1 MNAKYK
7 MPNAIVGHV
16 WLAEKNCEEVLIKH
30 NKHALFRGVRSKLLT
45 SLHPNDELPK
55 GSGSMH
61 GGAWKNGLS
70 MLPKY
75 NLSFDLRVPY
85 WHLYEAAQVISE
97 LLPLS
102 VVLNH
107 TGFP

>member
-1 MNAKYK
+1 
-7 MPNAIVGHV
+7 
-16 WLAEKNCEEVLIKH
+16 
-30 NKHALFRGVRSKLLT
+30 
-45 SLHPNDELPK
+45 
-55 GSGSMH
+55 MH

>member
-30 NKHALFRGVRSKLLT
+30 NKYALFRGVRSKLLT

-85 WHLYEAAQVISE
+85 WHLYEATQVISE